1 MRHLPRGMPLYED
14 LPTVF
19 LNWEEMAQKLRSDHF
34 SGYIN
39 VSSDSKT
46 GLILFREGRVTG
58 SLFSSEAG
66 DISRGQDALTK
77 TTLAIQERKGVLS
90 IYQTSADVCTMV
102 EWYFEGNQLY
112 SPMESYFI
120 DFPKFMETLGEKKL
134 NGLVRIQSGD
144 FSEFIYV
151 DSGSVRGHFVDGHP
165 ELQPASERLNETL
178 SKKGTSVEI
187 FKSSSGSQQNL
198 EQVLTVVSKVVEPKP
213 APRIETPP
221 PPKQATPVIETKK
234 PEAPKPEP
242 VVSAAPKVEE
252 APPKVEYKP
261 PQAPAA
267 TPTPTPVEPPVKK
280 VEPSPTPSGRPRLD
294 FSNEDIDPFRPHG
307 EFDDE
312 VKKPPQHEEP
322 PKTPSFAATQPPQ
335 QQPQN
340 IMDPPTTR
348 IPVKPSTPSP
358 SSPQATVVTGPSGKV
373 AFLLDG
379 IKKVAQSNVGE
390 DIIPWLDG
398 QISRMQQIQPNLGKR
413 DLLLLVDEIERY
425 VRTVRQNPAKATK
438 LASQL
443 RHIIDS
449 FAANLG

>member
-1 MRHLPRGMPLYED
+1 MRHLPRGKPLYEE

-34 SGYIN
+34 SGYIS
-39 VSSDSKT
+39 VSGDSKT

-58 SLFSSEAG
+58 ALFSSDAG
-66 DISRGQDALTK
+66 STSRGQDALTK
-77 TTLAIQERKGVLS
+77 TTLAIQERKGLLS
-90 IYQTSADVCTMV
+90 IYQTSPDVCTMI

-112 SPMESYFI
+112 SPMETYFI
-120 DFPKFMETLGEKKL
+120 DFSKFMEVLGEKKL
-134 NGLVRIQSGD
+134 NGLVRVQSGD
-144 FSEFIYV
+144 FSEFIYL
-151 DSGSVRGHFVDGHP
+151 DSGSVKGHFVDGHP
-165 ELQPASERLNETL
+165 ELQPASGQLSETF
-178 SKKGTSVEI
+178 SKKGALVEI
-187 FKSSSGSQQNL
+187 FKSSSGSSQNL
-198 EQVLTVVSKVVEPKP
+198 DQVATITSKV
-213 APRIETPP
+213 IETPKP
-221 PPKQATPVIETKK
+221 SFKVEAPVQPKQETPAEEPKK
-234 PEAPKPEP
+234 SEAPKPEP
-242 VVSAAPKVEE
+242 VVSASPKVEE
-252 APPKVEYKP
+252 APPKIEYKP
-261 PQAPAA
+261 P
-267 TPTPTPVEPPVKK
+267 TSPTPVPQPPVKK
-280 VEPSPTPSGRPRLD
+280 VEPPTPSGRPRLD

-312 VKKPPQHEEP
+312 SKKPPQHEEP
-322 PKTPSFAATQPPQ
+322 PK
-335 QQPQN
+335 PQN

-348 IPVKPSTPSP
+348 IPVKPPVPSP
-358 SSPQATVVTGPSGKV
+358 SPQATVVTGPSGKI